1 MKIMIKEII
10 FKKNVIMVNK
20 NHEKGYLN
28 KEGVIIIEEESG
40 KKYILD
46 LESNTDISDSDY
58 IDIVD
63 KSRTKEITLFKNI
76 MLGVEMLRSLAGE

>member
-1 MKIMIKEII
+1 MIKEII

-20 NHEKGYLN
+20 NHERGYLN
-28 KEGVIIIEEESG
+28 KEGVIIIEEGSG

-46 LESNTDISDSDY
+46 LESNIDISDSDY

-63 KSRTKEITLFKNI
+63 KPRTKEITLFKNI
-76 MLGVEMLRSLAGE
+76 MFDVEMLRSLAGE

>member
-1 MKIMIKEII
+1 MIKEMIL
-10 FKKNVIMVNK
+10 KKNVIMVNK
-20 NHEKGYLN
+20 NHERGYLN

-63 KSRTKEITLFKNI
+63 KLRTKEVTLFKNI
-76 MLGVEMLRSLAGE
+76 MFDVEMLRSLAGE

>member
-1 MKIMIKEII
+1 MIKEII
-10 FKKNVIMVNK
+10 LKKNVIMVNK
-20 NHEKGYLN
+20 NHERGYLN

-63 KSRTKEITLFKNI
+63 RPRTKEITLFKNI
-76 MLGVEMLRSLAGE
+76 MFDVEMLRRLAGE

>member
-1 MKIMIKEII
+1 MIKEII
-10 FKKNVIMVNK
+10 LKKNVIMVNK

-28 KEGVIIIEEESG
+28 KEGVIIIEEVSG

-76 MLGVEMLRSLAGE
+76 MLDVEMLRSLAGE